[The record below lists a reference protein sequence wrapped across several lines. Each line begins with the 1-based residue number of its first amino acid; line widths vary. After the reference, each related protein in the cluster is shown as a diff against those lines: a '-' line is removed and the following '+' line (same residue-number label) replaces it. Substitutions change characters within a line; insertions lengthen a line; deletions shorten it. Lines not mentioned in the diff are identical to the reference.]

1 MGARIGDTGGGAT
14 SLSVQNITIIKC
26 RTDFFKLQ
34 SRKKNILNW
43 TSSELDS
50 ESEQNEIVDPVR
62 DIQI

>member
-1 MGARIGDTGGGAT
+1 MLHKISFKRICG
-14 SLSVQNITIIKC
+14 
-26 RTDFFKLQ
+26 
-34 SRKKNILNW
+34 KNDILNR